1 MSFKQKL
8 VTRKLSTKDA
18 VKGLPLPCM
27 RGQLVSISSSYLFYS
42 RKGRD
47 SRGRSQG
54 ICQWLFQV
62 ARQHICRKGHGQKRY
77 PQLSALASKLKANSG
92 QTTLMQRKWKKQN
105 DVLEGQHGCK
115 CAFLT
120 KCEVKIAGYLV
131 SSFWRLY
138 GLRRRVLN
146 LTKALDW
153 LSCSMRTYY
162 IAELFCLYKN
172 QEWLVFFQALEK
184 KANCDGECS
193 FYIWQSVLTVFCRF
207 LRLLCRHWLNITN
220 FVSLRNA
227 IFYLTRDKSVI
238 SQASK
243 SSGRLSEHRTSFI
256 LPGGTP
262 SCIIYIIGRAW
273 KKHRAV

>member
-1 MSFKQKL
+1 MCVFDQVWSQDSWIFGELFLAPLWTETKSLELDQSPWLIKL
-8 VTRKLSTKDA
+8 FNED
-18 VKGLPLPCM
+18 
-27 RGQLVSISSSYLFYS
+27 
-42 RKGRD
+42 
-47 SRGRSQG
+47 
-54 ICQWLFQV
+54 
-62 ARQHICRKGHGQKRY
+62 
-77 PQLSALASKLKANSG
+77 
-92 QTTLMQRKWKKQN
+92 
-105 DVLEGQHGCK
+105 
-115 CAFLT
+115 
-120 KCEVKIAGYLV
+120 IA
-131 SSFWRLY
+131 
-138 GLRRRVLN
+138 
-146 LTKALDW
+146 K
-153 LSCSMRTYY
+153 
-162 IAELFCLYKN
+162 LFCLDKN
-172 QEWLVFFQALEK
+172 QEWLVFFQVLEK
-184 KANCDGECS
+184 KANYDGECS